1 MCLTETVHFLLLVQQ
16 HNGMSSL
23 KIVLASQAI
32 YINKYKHLKQKLLK
46 CCANIYFNKQCLI
59 HGLIPKFA
67 NVRVPNTSPAATF
80 TKRKMVKMR
89 LRDELKFLYIRKS
102 DLNVQLYHMHLRVAN
117 ELEAKTLYLLFNDID
132 TTLGQIYISNTGIL
146 IGKYKH

>member
-1 MCLTETVHFLLLVQQ
+1 
-16 HNGMSSL
+16 
-23 KIVLASQAI
+23 
-32 YINKYKHLKQKLLK
+32 
-46 CCANIYFNKQCLI
+46 
-59 HGLIPKFA
+59 
-67 NVRVPNTSPAATF
+67 
-80 TKRKMVKMR
+80 MVKMR